1 MLAEIG
7 YRPPPFALRDQD
19 GHNATP
25 LEDDVMGDPVVLVFD
40 RNAPTSAP
48 ETDAG
53 LLRAI
58 ADLHGRLVD
67 SATTIFVLTR
77 RPPDQVSGIA
87 RTERLPFRLLSDE
100 DGAVFESYGVKPA
113 AAPAEP
119 ACVVLDSNGRVVEV
133 CEGLE
138 TAAQLGRVA
147 ACLERLDAE
156 RPRGTIGV
164 HPPVLV
170 VPNAIDAGFCDRL
183 IEVWHR
189 PVALWEGDGMV
200 SEGFNVERGDF
211 KVRNARYGNV
221 TQYVLRDPELSRE
234 IDRAA
239 MRRIAPEIEKAF
251 GYRPAR
257 REDYR
262 IACYDS
268 VEDGSLPAHRDNPTR
283 ETRHRRFTVSINL
296 NNDDFEGGE
305 LAFRESS
312 DHRYDVGRG
321 TAIVWS
327 CSLLHEILPVTAGRR
342 FIVATHLID

>member
-1 MLAEIG
+1 VLAEIG
-7 YRPPPFALRDQD
+7 RSPPPFALRDQD
-19 GHNATP
+19 GRNATP
-25 LEDDVMGDPVVLVFD
+25 LEDDVMGDPVLLVFD
-40 RNAPTSAP
+40 RNAADSGP
-48 ETDAG
+48 ESSRE
-53 LLRAI
+53 LLRAVAALRDRLDGI
-58 ADLHGRLVD
+58 AG
-67 SATTIFVLTR
+67 TIFVLTR
-77 RPPDQVSGIA
+77 RPADRLSAIA
-87 RTERLPFRLLSDE
+87 GTRNMPFRLLSDA
-100 DGAVFESYGVKPA
+100 DGAVFEAYGVIPA
-113 AAPAEP
+113 EAPAVP
-119 ACVVLDSNGRVVEV
+119 ASVVLDPNGRVVGI
-133 CEGLE
+133 CEGID
-138 TAAQLGRVA
+138 TAAQFDGVA

-170 VPNAIDAGFCDRL
+170 VPNALDASFRGRL

-189 PVALWEGDGMV
+189 PVPFWEGDGMV
-200 SEGFNVERGDF
+200 SQGFNVERGDF

-221 TQYVLRDPELSRE
+221 TQYVLRDPVLAGE
-234 IDRAA
+234 IDREM
-239 MRRIAPEIEKAF
+239 MRRVAPEIEKAF

-268 VEDGSLPAHRDNPTR
+268 VEGGSLPAHRDNPTR
-283 ETRHRRFTVSINL
+283 ETRHRRFTVSVNL

-312 DHRYDVGRG
+312 DHRYEVGAG

-327 CSLLHEILPVTAGRR
+327 CALLHEIMPVTAGRR